1 MKDLII
7 EATLD
12 TPRVEFNVQ
21 EGTLKISGIC
31 TPANPRN
38 FFEIIMEKLTEFQTL
53 NKALVIEVFL
63 EYFNSGSS
71 KALLN
76 LFSGSAKAQKK
87 ATIRWIFEDEE
98 LKESGVILEEIAGLK
113 FEYLDVNS

>member
-7 EATLD
+7 EATMD

-21 EGTLKISGIC
+21 EGILKISGIC

-38 FFEIIMEKLTEFQTL
+38 FFESIMKKLAEFQTL
-53 NKALVIEVFL
+53 HRSLIIEVFL

-76 LFSGSAKAQKK
+76 LFSGTTKSSEKT
-87 ATIRWIFEDEE
+87 TIRWLFEDEE
-98 LKESGVILEEIAGLK
+98 LKDSGVILEEITGLK
-113 FEYLDVNS
+113 FEYIEIDN